1 MYRLGCV
8 WWCGLPGCCCAEAA
22 LSGVCCPLPS
32 HGQNCTLSG
41 GGTSTQQQPFPQH
54 TARLQHTASTHQSI
68 ATQPMTTL
76 VLPASWLS
84 PHNQIIATQYCN
96 TQLQYCNTQLQ
107 YCNTQ
112 LQHCN
117 RRPKYCIT
125 SDTILDTATH
135 RYNTKTHSFNTA
147 YINTVIS

>member
-1 MYRLGCV
+1 M
-8 WWCGLPGCCCAEAA
+8 CGGAGYLAAAA
-22 LSGVCCPLPS
+22 LKLHCLESAALCPATARTALCLAAAPA
-32 HGQNCTLSG
+32 
-41 GGTSTQQQPFPQH
+41 QQQPFPQH
-54 TARLQHTASTHQSI
+54 TARLQHTASTHSI

-125 SDTILDTATH
+125 SDTILDIATH

-147 YINTVIS
+147 CINTVIS